1 MSEDLVALRDG
12 IRSGTRS
19 ASAQIT
25 TTLAAIER
33 ANPLLNAYHEVF
45 ADAAREQAQR
55 IDEARA
61 AGAPLG
67 PLAGVPIAVK
77 DNIAT
82 TCGHTTCSSRILEG
96 YRSPFDATAIERL
109 VAADAILIGK
119 TNLDEF
125 AMGSSCERCA
135 FGVVRNPWDMARVP
149 GGSSGGSAAAVAA
162 NLCAAALGSDT
173 GGSIRQPAA
182 LCGVVGFKPTYG
194 RISRY
199 GLVAF
204 GSSLD
209 QIGPL
214 THSVR
219 DAALLYEVMAG
230 DDPRDSTCAPREVE
244 PISATLD
251 QLPSRMRIGVPR
263 QYRTGNAPAVDA
275 ALERSIDLLRGLG
288 ATIVDIDLPM
298 TDVGISTYYVIAPA
312 EASSN
317 LARFDGIRYG
327 LRKSGGDPTE
337 LYARTRAEGFGS
349 EVQRRI
355 MLGTYV
361 LSAGYYDAYYRRA
374 LQVRRVIKREFDEAF
389 MRCDAILGPT
399 APTAAFPIGGVTDPL
414 AMYMCDVYTVNTN
427 IAGICG
433 ISLPAGLDRSSGSPL
448 PVGMQ
453 LQAQAFAE
461 PTLLRIAHALERALG
476 PLCAAPASINSAA

>member
-1 MSEDLVALRDG
+1 MRIDLVQIRDD
-12 IRSGTRS
+12 IRTRK
-19 ASAQIT
+19 T
-25 TTLAAIER
+25 TARATVDQTLARIAHS
-33 ANPLLNAYHEVF
+33 NSQLNAYHEVF
-45 ADAAREQAQR
+45 DDQARADADR
-55 IDEARA
+55 IDREIA
-61 AGAPLG
+61 AGNSVG
-67 PLAGVPIAVK
+67 VLAGVPIAIK
-77 DNIAT
+77 DNIVT
-82 TCGHTTCSSRILEG
+82 RIGHTTCSSRILEN
-96 YRSPFDATAIERL
+96 YRSPFDATVINRLTQAGAII
-109 VAADAILIGK
+109 VGK

-125 AMGSSCERCA
+125 AMGSSCEKCA
-135 FGVVRNPWDMARVP
+135 WGVVRNPWDINRVP
-149 GGSSGGSAAAVAA
+149 GGSSGGSAVAVAA

-209 QIGPL
+209 QIGPI

-219 DAALLYEVMAG
+219 DAALLYQCMAG
-230 DDPRDSTCAPREVE
+230 DDPHDSTCAPRAVE
-244 PISATLD
+244 DVVTSLEETPRAFRVG
-251 QLPSRMRIGVPR
+251 LPV
-263 QYRTGNAPAVDA
+263 QYRKGNSPSVDA
-275 ALERSIDLLRGLG
+275 AVARAVEFFKAMG
-288 ATIVDIDLPM
+288 ATIVDVDLPL

-327 LRKSGGDPTE
+327 HRTKSKAAKDLFD
-337 LYARTRAEGFGS
+337 LYAQSRAEGFGP

-374 LQVRRVIKREFDEAF
+374 LQIRRLIKQEFDTAF
-389 MRCDAILGPT
+389 AKCDVILGPT
-399 APTAAFPIGGVTDPL
+399 SPTAAFSIGGMTDPL

-433 ISLPAGLDRSSGSPL
+433 ISLPAGFDETSQMPL
-448 PVGMQ
+448 PVGIQ

-461 PTLLRIAHALERALG
+461 PMLLKVARAYERVQGGRGYPTA
-476 PLCAAPASINSAA
+476 